1 MRTLLLI
8 AFLSSII
15 LASCEKNEEPT
26 YLDNGDYSGTFQRE
40 LVWGDSDTANIIM
53 TFSSNTWSGSSD
65 KTKYPALCNGTYR
78 IDRDSIVFE
87 NLCVWTAEF
96 DASLILSGKYKLIR
110 NGNSVE
116 FNKDYRSATADT
128 YVDRYKLIKQQN

>member
-8 AFLSSII
+8 VFLSSII
-15 LASCEKNEEPT
+15 LTSCEKNKEPT
-26 YLDNGDYSGTFQRE
+26 YLDIGNYSGTFQRE

-78 IDRDSIVFE
+78 IEGDTIVFE

-110 NGNSVE
+110 NGNNIE
-116 FNKDYRSATADT
+116 INKDYRSATSDT
-128 YVDRYKLIKQQN
+128 YVDRYKLTKKVK